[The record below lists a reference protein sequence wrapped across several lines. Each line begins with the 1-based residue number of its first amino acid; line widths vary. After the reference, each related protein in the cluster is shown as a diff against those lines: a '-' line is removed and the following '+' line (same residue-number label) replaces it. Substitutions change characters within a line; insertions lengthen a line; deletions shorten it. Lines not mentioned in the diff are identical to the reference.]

1 MSKPSKTRYKKENL
15 VLLPGMMCDH
25 RQWAPQIDALRDYCA
40 SIVVGDTTRADS
52 IQQVAKNVL
61 ADAPDQFALAGL
73 SMGGLFAFEM
83 WLQAPDRIT
92 RVAILDANASAETDE
107 KRCSREE
114 LLNRVLQGELRE
126 VFVDT
131 LKFNYLACC
140 NRDNQQLLDL
150 IMDMAVELG
159 AEVFTRQS
167 RAVGTRRESIST
179 LKSINVP
186 ALVLCGSEDFICPV
200 GFHELIAEQLPNARL
215 VVVENCGHL
224 STLEQPSRVNEEFVR
239 WLTAC

>member
-1 MSKPSKTRYKKENL
+1 
-15 VLLPGMMCDH
+15 
-25 RQWAPQIDALRDYCA
+25 
-40 SIVVGDTTRADS
+40 
-52 IQQVAKNVL
+52 
-61 ADAPDQFALAGL
+61 
-73 SMGGLFAFEM
+73 
-83 WLQAPDRIT
+83 
-92 RVAILDANASAETDE
+92 
-107 KRCSREE
+107 
-114 LLNRVLQGELRE
+114 
-126 VFVDT
+126 
-131 LKFNYLACC
+131 
-140 NRDNQQLLDL
+140 
-150 IMDMAVELG
+150 MDMAVELG